1 MKKFVRLSLTTA
13 SSACLLASLWSCS
26 AMNIDNASPV
36 KAQSLESQRQS
47 ASQPGLLA
55 AQSRSLGA
63 PRTPSIDNDM
73 DLEPEEMS
81 AVPLTPGQTGT
92 LLEPEVTAPV
102 TQTPHLTEAQRRI
115 LGQKSGLD
123 FDLDLFDSQEVERY
137 FAYYTGPARETFARW
152 LKRSESQLP
161 YVRESLLR
169 NGLPQDLAML
179 PFAES
184 GYNCNAYSWAG
195 AGGMWQ
201 FMPYTGRKYGL
212 TVDWW
217 IDERRDPKL
226 STEAAAKYLSFLND
240 MFGDWYL
247 ALAAYNA
254 GEGKISRALEVTNA
268 EDFLDLVSQNNR
280 LNRVMRL
287 KTETQHYVPK
297 FVAITKI
304 FQNLE
309 ALGFEPV
316 NWNAA
321 PKLETVQVPG
331 GTDLLALAKSGG
343 MNWEEFHQLNP
354 AFRRQVSPPDRKVA
368 VSIPVAKKAS
378 MLAYLENPSILPPA
392 GFIAHEIKKG
402 DNLRKL
408 SQLYHVPQEVI
419 CQINGSLAQTMQP
432 GQCIMLPQ
440 SSTGEAMPESLK
452 KTRKIAASRANY
464 VVGKKDT
471 AWSISKKFKV
481 SVKTLVEA
489 NGLDNTKAIKP
500 GMKLNI
506 PDASDQATKKTRV
519 QAAKTREQV
528 TRAPVREQA
537 AAREPAREQV
547 TRYTVRQGDTIY
559 SLSKRFGV
567 TADSLKG
574 WNKIKGTEL
583 RAGDNIKV
591 YQ

>member
-1 MKKFVRLSLTTA
+1 MKKFVRLPLTIACST
-13 SSACLLASLWSCS
+13 CLLTSLWSCS
-26 AMNIDNASPV
+26 AMNIDKASPV
-36 KAQSLESQRQS
+36 KAQSSESQPLADS
-47 ASQPGLLA
+47 HPELLA
-55 AQSRSLGA
+55 AQSHRPGA
-63 PRTPSIDNDM
+63 LHAPVIDNDM
-73 DLEPEEMS
+73 DLEPDISPM
-81 AVPLTPGQTGT
+81 PPTPGQPAT
-92 LLEPEVTAPV
+92 LLEPEVTGPIPPAA
-102 TQTPHLTEAQRRI
+102 QLTDEQRSI
-115 LGQKSGLD
+115 LSQKTGLD

-152 LKRSESQLP
+152 LKRAEAQLP
-161 YVRESLLR
+161 YVRESLQR

-184 GYNCNAYSWAG
+184 GYNCYAYSWAG

-217 IDERRDPKL
+217 VDERRDPRL

-280 LNRVMRL
+280 LNRAMRL

-297 FVAITKI
+297 FIAITKI

-321 PKLETVQVPG
+321 PKQVAVKVPG

-343 MNWEEFHQLNP
+343 MSWEEFHQMNP
-354 AFRRQVSPPDRKVA
+354 AFRRQVSPPDREEA
-368 VSIPVAKKAS
+368 VYIPVEKKPA
-378 MLAYLENPSILPPA
+378 MLAYLENPSALPHA
-392 GFIAHEIKKG
+392 GLFAHTVKKG

-408 SQLYHVPQEVI
+408 SKVYHVPQEII
-419 CQINGSLAQTMQP
+419 CEINGKLAYEMRP
-432 GQCIMLPQ
+432 GQSILLPQ
-440 SSTGEAMPESLK
+440 SSTGEVMPEGRN

-464 VVGKKDT
+464 VVHKSDT
-471 AWSISKKFKV
+471 AWSISKKFKI

-489 NGLDNTKAIKP
+489 NGLPNTKSVKP
-500 GMKLNI
+500 GMRLNI
-506 PDASDQATKKTRV
+506 PDASAQATRKTRV
-519 QAAKTREQV
+519 QAAKT
-528 TRAPVREQA
+528 
-537 AAREPAREQV
+537 REQV

-559 SLSKRFGV
+559 SLSRRFGV
-567 TADSLKG
+567 TTGDIRG
-574 WNKIKGTEL
+574 WNKIKGSEL
-583 RAGDNIKV
+583 RAGDSLKV

>member
-1 MKKFVRLSLTTA
+1 
-13 SSACLLASLWSCS
+13 
-26 AMNIDNASPV
+26 MNIDKASPV
-36 KAQSLESQRQS
+36 KAQAAGSR
-47 ASQPGLLA
+47 LLA
-55 AQSRSLGA
+55 AGGA
-63 PRTPSIDNDM
+63 PAAPGRGPVLDNDI
-73 DLEPEEMS
+73 DLEPD
-81 AVPLTPGQTGT
+81 VPLTPGQTGT
-92 LLEPEVTAPV
+92 MLEPEVTAPPMAQ
-102 TQTPHLTEAQRRI
+102 TQPLTEEQRRI
-115 LGQKSGLD
+115 LAQKTGLD

-137 FAYYTGPARETFARW
+137 FAYYTGPARESFARW
-152 LKRSESQLP
+152 LKRAQTHLP
-161 YVRESLLR
+161 YVRESLTR

-184 GYNCNAYSWAG
+184 GYNCYAYSWAG

-226 STEAAAKYLSFLND
+226 STEAAARYLSFLND

-254 GEGKISRALEVTNA
+254 GEGKISRALEATSA
-268 EDFLDLVSQNNR
+268 DDFLDLVSQNNR

-309 ALGFEPV
+309 ALGFEPIR
-316 NWNAA
+316 WDAA

-331 GTDLLALAKSGG
+331 GTDLLALAKAGG
-343 MNWEEFHQLNP
+343 MSWEDFHQLNP
-354 AFRRQVSPPDRKVA
+354 AFRRQVSPPDRKVQ
-368 VSIPVAKKAS
+368 VSIPVEKS
-378 MLAYLENPSILPPA
+378 GPMLAYLENPSALPHA
-392 GFIAHEIKKG
+392 GFIAHQVKKG
-402 DNLRKL
+402 DNLKTL
-408 SQLYHVPQEVI
+408 AKLYHVPQEVI
-419 CQINGSLAQTMQP
+419 CQINGQNAQAMQP
-432 GQCIMLPQ
+432 GQCIMVPQ
-440 SSTGEAMPESLK
+440 SSVGEAMPEGLK
-452 KTRKIAASRANY
+452 KTRRIAAARANY
-464 VVGKKDT
+464 VVGKTDT
-471 AWSISKKFKV
+471 AWSISKKYKV

-489 NGLDNTKAIKP
+489 NGLASTKAIKP

-506 PDASDQATKKTRV
+506 PDATEQAAKKTRV
-519 QAAKTREQV
+519 QAAKANEQI
-528 TRAPVREQA
+528 
-537 AAREPAREQV
+537 

-567 TADSLKG
+567 TAEALKG
-574 WNKIKGTEL
+574 WNNIKGTGIKP
-583 RAGDNIKV
+583 GDNLKV

>member
-13 SSACLLASLWSCS
+13 SSFCLLVSLWSCS
-26 AMNIDNASPV
+26 AMNIDKASPV
-36 KAQSLESQRQS
+36 KAQTPESQRQ
-47 ASQPGLLA
+47 ASTSHPGLLA
-55 AQSRSLGA
+55 AQSHSTGA
-63 PRTPSIDNDM
+63 QRTPVLDNDI
-73 DLEPEEMS
+73 DLEPDEIS
-81 AVPLTPGQTGT
+81 GVPLTPGQTGT
-92 LLEPEVTAPV
+92 LLEPEVTAQAP
-102 TQTPHLTEAQRRI
+102 QSGQLTEAQRRI
-115 LGQKSGLD
+115 LSQKTGLD

-152 LKRSESQLP
+152 LKRAETQLP
-161 YVRESLLR
+161 YVRESLQR

-184 GYNCNAYSWAG
+184 GYNCYAYSWAG

-217 IDERRDPKL
+217 IDERRDPQL
-226 STEAAAKYLSFLND
+226 STEAAARYLSFLND

-254 GEGKISRALEVTNA
+254 GEGKISRALEATSA

-297 FVAITKI
+297 FIAITKI

-309 ALGFEPV
+309 ALGFEPI

-331 GTDLLALAKSGG
+331 GTDLLALAKAGG
-343 MNWEEFHQLNP
+343 MNWEEFHQMNP
-354 AFRRQVSPPDRKVA
+354 AFRRQVSPPDRQVA
-368 VSIPVAKKAS
+368 VHIPVDKKAP
-378 MLAYLENPSILPPA
+378 MLAYLENPSARPHA
-392 GFIAHEIKKG
+392 GFIAHEVKKG
-402 DNLRKL
+402 DTLHKL
-408 SQLYHVPQEVI
+408 AKLYHVPQEVI
-419 CQINGSLAQTMQP
+419 CQINGEAATRMAP
-432 GQCIMLPQ
+432 GECIMLPQ
-440 SSTGEAMPESLK
+440 SSTGEAMPEVLK

-489 NGLDNTKAIKP
+489 NGLPNTKAVRP
-500 GMKLNI
+500 GMRLNI
-506 PDASDQATKKTRV
+506 PDASEQATKKTRV
-519 QAAKTREQV
+519 QAAKTRDQV
-528 TRAPVREQA
+528 
-537 AAREPAREQV
+537 AREQV

-583 RAGDNIKV
+583 RAGDSLKV

>member
-1 MKKFVRLSLTTA
+1 MKKYMRLSLTFV
-13 SSACLLASLWSCS
+13 SSACLLTSLWSCS
-26 AMNIDNASPV
+26 AMNIDKASPV
-36 KAQSLESQRQS
+36 KAQSSD
-47 ASQPGLLA
+47 SQPNARPELLA
-55 AQSRSLGA
+55 AQSRSLGS
-63 PRTPSIDNDM
+63 PHSPILDNDM
-73 DLEPEEMS
+73 DLEPEMS
-81 AVPLTPGQTGT
+81 DMPLTPGQTGT
-92 LLEPEVTAPV
+92 LLEPEVTGPV
-102 TQTPHLTEAQRRI
+102 PSSPQLTEEQRRI
-115 LGQKSGLD
+115 LSLKSGLD

-152 LKRSESQLP
+152 LKRAETQLP

-184 GYNCNAYSWAG
+184 GYNCYAYSWAG

-217 IDERRDPKL
+217 IDERRDPRL

-268 EDFLDLVSQNNR
+268 DDFLDLVSQNNR
-280 LNRVMRL
+280 LNRAMRL

-321 PKLETVQVPG
+321 PRLETVMVPG
-331 GTDLLALAKSGG
+331 GTDLLALAKSGN
-343 MNWEEFHQLNP
+343 MSWEAFHQLNP
-354 AFRRQVSPPDRKVA
+354 AFRRQVSPPGRRISVA
-368 VSIPVAKKAS
+368 IPAEKKAPI
-378 MLAYLENPSILPPA
+378 LAYLENPNALPHA
-392 GFIAHEIKKG
+392 GFIAHEVRKG
-402 DNLRKL
+402 DSLRSL
-408 SQLYHVPQEVI
+408 SKRYHVPQEVI
-419 CQINGSLAQTMQP
+419 CQINGQAGQALKP
-432 GQCIMLPQ
+432 GSSIMLPQ
-440 SSTGEAMPESLK
+440 SSIGESMPEGLK
-452 KTRKIAASRANY
+452 KTRKIADSRANY
-464 VVGKKDT
+464 VVRKTDT
-471 AWSISKKFKV
+471 AWSISKKFKI

-489 NGLDNTKAIKP
+489 NGLPNTKAVKP
-500 GMKLNI
+500 GMRISI
-506 PDASDQATKKTRV
+506 PDASVQATKKTRV
-519 QAAKTREQV
+519 QAAK
-528 TRAPVREQA
+528 
-537 AAREPAREQV
+537 ARDQV

-567 TADSLKG
+567 TADAIKG

-583 RAGDNIKV
+583 RAGESLKV